1 MTRMHASSENLA
13 MPSAAWEAQ
22 WGAGTW
28 SHRRGWDGTLGQAGD
43 TTLGLEE
50 ALGGSSGLSAQ
61 VGIGALWGWDMFKAL
76 APVLFS
82 AHPEEDVVP
91 SLGPRAIPWAW
102 DQGPSSLRGRSL
114 LLGSWR

>member
-1 MTRMHASSENLA
+1 M
-13 MPSAAWEAQ
+13 
-22 WGAGTW
+22 
-28 SHRRGWDGTLGQAGD
+28 GQAGD

-50 ALGGSSGLSAQ
+50 ALGGLQASVPRWESGPY
-61 VGIGALWGWDMFKAL
+61 GGWDMFKAL

-91 SLGPRAIPWAW
+91 SLGPQAILWAW